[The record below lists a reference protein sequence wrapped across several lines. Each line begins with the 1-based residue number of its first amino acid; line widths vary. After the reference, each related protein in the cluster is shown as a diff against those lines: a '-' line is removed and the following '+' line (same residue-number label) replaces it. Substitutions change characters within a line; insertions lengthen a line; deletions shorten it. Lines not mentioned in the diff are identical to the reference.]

1 MSELP
6 ETLERLSLSP
16 VEFVADRS
24 TASVIPTAI
33 VRRWEDH
40 LQTFNTLLTEAPGVH
55 QALLGLVRTQ
65 LRADPVTTA
74 LRFPVGTGGHT
85 SDVSLVALAAHVRHH
100 PQPPANLDDTVQVV
114 ALDNRSPLLHL
125 TPTQL
130 LARVASLD
138 IVGAVRQQ
146 WNSYW
151 QARAKGTPVSRR
163 THAQNQYHGLL
174 SARWEAALAAGEFNA
189 QQQRPVNGV
198 LANPEWLRLDNKQ
211 LYLQTPSLAGK
222 AVAGALLFSVENEPG
237 LILYRPGNQP
247 AFTAYETHQ
256 ALTDALMEHPG
267 DSTDTVSFQNHD
279 TLSAGF
285 TTLFDSLLD
294 ARLKALD
301 HDPGAD
307 IRQYA
312 ELALSLIHW
321 VDHEQRNPSVLHPPP
336 VLVEEDHEEVPQPS
350 FFDFGNLRVDIPY
363 PVRLQQINRQ
373 RHLLDSITEQNLQS
387 LQDQHNALVAAC
399 EDAEK
404 AAEQQLLVDP
414 WRTDETPTAAG
425 DLIAAHHKG
434 LRAHARLQNLLGQLD
449 NEELR
454 WVESLLDAPDAF
466 PSLGSSIAAAHPV
479 LNTTRVQQGTE
490 TVTSTVVQD
499 CIVVTLQEQHAQH
512 SLLLYW
518 PGEQGGLLRCANQS
532 ELERCFGLSDSSQQ
546 SLSLSAIT
554 GDVLAKVLTYHL
566 TRCKAAAQTSASASA
581 STADDSLARIR
592 ESLTHA
598 LQVPR
603 HAAREYA
610 FGLMKEQQASAT
622 LSNVSFPWLA
632 GLTTPIRAA
641 LKSDMLEYIDAMR
654 RSQALIAR
662 DLPHLSLFC
671 RQHIYSRLVQDFP
684 SYDGSPIS
692 IDLPKSTSKRKEP
705 IAGSG
710 APGVPYREVL
720 VASDEREVLSLETL
734 LLEHIDDAMK
744 GRLQFMTLHIATSQ
758 PVLEQ
763 ALQGGINAAYLV
775 ALTRDLDLAQK
786 REDMILA
793 AYRGTHEDSFAR
805 QFRRE
810 CLGAPLRLMLK
821 MQSTH
826 ARATGDI
833 NAQGQAIFDIAIDAD
848 NAEAFLADGHS
859 IRLIPAR
866 LTAGGEDTEGY
877 GVTLSGVTFVTDEKS
892 DTTLLYR
899 PDHPKKYLRQYSS
912 LEDARMG
919 LYELIKQSA
928 EIDYLADR
936 ALLGDPDTHKSR
948 MRQAIG
954 HRFNGIIGL
963 GSVWPSTTSLAQ
975 HLLDAQGGRVLEAHR
990 ATSRSNNQLWLEN
1003 FAYQSGMIF
1012 NYIKMALGFVPG
1024 VGILISTYDYYQASF
1039 NAAAA
1044 LVRGEVGKALDELEQ
1059 ALLAFIDGAMDILPG
1074 VVVKSSA
1081 ARQFARQRQLL
1092 KLLKGPNAG
1101 FRPGSPS
1108 APKRLARFDG
1118 YEYQTPL
1125 SLKGIQPGLV
1135 GKYRGIYRH
1144 AQGDF
1149 ILVEDRPCQV
1159 EWLETEHTWRLRGN
1173 ARKTWRKNIALD
1185 ENGQWDTHYALY
1197 GVHLQG
1203 GGAGGGQTLERLA
1216 DQLEPYWPAAIR
1228 ERLPRAWV
1236 DRHYR
1241 RQRMLTGKSLEEEA
1255 RLQTALARTNASFEV
1270 FENASP
1276 QARQASLATMKAN
1289 CQADIAAAKKAYNAW
1304 DELQK
1309 ISLRAEKQRPL
1320 TQKARTARVICDR
1333 TLNLITLSRE
1343 ETLRSL
1349 YASLTIRVRLEGLN
1363 DLVDQAPLLRE
1374 LRSKS
1379 LKVVDGKRQMLE
1391 QKSEL
1396 DTWFPLATA
1405 PTQPQ
1410 IRNRAADFRK
1420 QLVDIKSEFSDR
1432 ILALQRLE
1440 GDPILFD
1447 TRMNEANSQFSE
1459 NLSSLGG
1466 RFEGTAEYLQEFAD
1480 HEVLRHAYQRL
1491 EKRFNDAFF
1500 TFHNTS
1506 HLMVLAQK
1514 YANTSVI
1521 ADFYTGRLRTI
1532 EDEVKMMHGTLSE
1545 LSEVQSSAAQRRTI
1559 QTEAQRIYRQY
1570 KLELQST
1577 RASFPEL
1584 FDEHYLEKLYDN
1596 LDKLIQQADKA
1607 IQRLPGLRPDRRQ
1620 NSSPRLFQAED
1631 NRFYIGDY
1639 TPAQNNAPERIT
1651 VRDADG
1657 SDVRHF
1663 EPAGERWRPQAL
1675 ARSAR
1680 PDELRNLK
1688 QTATQLIQGLDS
1700 FRQRVRGYIRS
1711 DTLPADLEDMMIA
1724 KANELESCATR
1735 IEALGGNATDTHAL
1749 RTQAAQLR
1757 RDGIQLRIDQIKDS
1771 PRPNEGH
1778 LAYLDDQ
1785 QQISIRKL
1793 GERQMLKARDYLQE
1807 YEIRDLKSVGEP
1819 VLWYAH
1825 FHYRSLDT
1833 PFENSS
1839 AAHLKRAVDRKKGP
1853 QWQQAQASAGSMP
1866 DDIWRGAINQRT
1878 ANRYFAGL

>member
-1 MSELP
+1 MSELS
-6 ETLERLSLSP
+6 ETLEGLSLSP

-40 LQTFNTLLTEAPGVH
+40 LHTFNTLLAEAPGVH

-74 LRFPVGTGGHT
+74 LRFQLGTGGHT
-85 SDVSLVALAAHVRHH
+85 LDVSLVALAAHVRHH
-100 PQPPANLDDTVQVV
+100 PQAPADLDDTAQVV
-114 ALDNRSPLLHL
+114 ALDNRNPLLHL

-130 LARVASLD
+130 LARLASLD

-174 SARWEAALAAGEFNA
+174 SAHWEAALATGEFNA

-237 LILYRPGNQP
+237 LVLYRPGKQP
-247 AFTAYETHQ
+247 AFTAYETRQ
-256 ALTDALMEHPG
+256 ALTDALMEHAS

-279 TLSAGF
+279 ALSAGF

-294 ARLKALD
+294 ARLKALA

-321 VDHEQRNPSVLHPPP
+321 VDREQRNPSVLHPPP
-336 VLVEEDHEEVPQPS
+336 VLVEEDHEAVPQPS

-387 LQDQHNALVAAC
+387 LQDQHNALAAAC

-404 AAEQQLLVDP
+404 AAEQQLLVDA
-414 WRTDETPTAAG
+414 WRTIETPTAAG
-425 DLIAAHHKG
+425 NLIAAHHKG
-434 LRAHARLQNLLGQLD
+434 LRAHARLQNLLGQID
-449 NEELR
+449 DEELR
-454 WVESLLDAPDAF
+454 WMESLLDAPDAF
-466 PSLGSSIAAAHPV
+466 PSLGSSIIAAHP
-479 LNTTRVQQGTE
+479 LLKTTRVQQGTE

-499 CIVVTLQEQHAQH
+499 CIVVTLQEQNAQH

-532 ELERCFGLSDSSQQ
+532 ELERCFGLSDSSRQ
-546 SLSLSAIT
+546 SLSLSPIT

-592 ESLTHA
+592 ESLA
-598 LQVPR
+598 QSLQVPR

-622 LSNVSFPWLA
+622 LSGVSFPWLT

-641 LKSDMLEYIDAMR
+641 LKSDMLAYIDAMR

-734 LLEHIDDAMK
+734 LLEHVDDAMK
-744 GRLQFMTLHIATSQ
+744 NRLRFMTLHIATSQ
-758 PVLEQ
+758 PLLEQ
-763 ALQGGINAAYLV
+763 ALQDGINAAYLV

-793 AYRGTHEDSFAR
+793 AYRGTHEGSFAR

-899 PDHPKKYLRQYSS
+899 PDHPKKYLRQYAS

-954 HRFNGIIGL
+954 HRFDGIIGL
-963 GSVWPSTTSLAQ
+963 GSAWPSTTSLAQ

-1044 LVRGEVGKALDELEQ
+1044 LVRGDLGKALDELEQ
-1059 ALLAFIDGAMDILPG
+1059 ALLAFIDGAMDLLPG

-1092 KLLKGPNAG
+1092 KLLKGPKAG

-1108 APKRLARFDG
+1108 AAKRLARFDG

-1125 SLKGIQPGLV
+1125 SLKGTQPGLV

-1144 AQGDF
+1144 AEGDF

-1173 ARKTWRKNIALD
+1173 TRKTWRKNIALD
-1185 ENGQWDTHYALY
+1185 ETGQWDSHFALY

-1203 GGAGGGQTLERLA
+1203 GGAGGGQTLGRLVDVLAPHWPVVIRDRLPTSWTDVRQRQYRRLLTKIEADSKAFQLQTRRVNDKYRQGLSATDQELEKDITDGLALYKTHEDFLPLASRANAQATKDQMSATAKMLTSRYQLRFNNSRKRYTSTYAEIEKISRAIDDLTQGLPQTITENGPTDDFYTLSLAILQKRNQALPLRRKLLEELEALARPVDNMKNWRLKITRASDKKDFISDIDELTNTFTQAFLNGLKIDQLKELISRPATGIDSGWINLQVQMSAPRRQLDRMLYALDQLPSISHSKAQRSTMLTQGIDELRDFKNNLRYWRINQEEYLDPAVVTTLEKCLDDSIDHYSHHLNTPNEKLPAAPKKPPTGTRIFQTSDDIYLIGTPTQERNSYSLTGINGRNEIYTQGADGKFTLQNPDTSATPA
-1216 DQLEPYWPAAIR
+1216 DQLSLSQSQSEARKTLNALSAFRDKVDGYADQGLEPASLEDLMLKKARDLNTSADKIEHLRPTEGLIDELRTAAR
-1228 ERLPRAWV
+1228 KLLE
-1236 DRHYR
+1236 DGRHLRIQQILKTQKPNAGHLEYLDQQNVLEIEKIGNLVELRKRPDGRPDFLQEYAIYDR
-1241 RQRMLTGKSLEEEA
+1241 RQR
-1255 RLQTALARTNASFEV
+1255 
-1270 FENASP
+1270 P
-1276 QARQASLATMKAN
+1276 
-1289 CQADIAAAKKAYNAW
+1289 
-1304 DELQK
+1304 
-1309 ISLRAEKQRPL
+1309 
-1320 TQKARTARVICDR
+1320 
-1333 TLNLITLSRE
+1333 
-1343 ETLRSL
+1343 
-1349 YASLTIRVRLEGLN
+1349 
-1363 DLVDQAPLLRE
+1363 
-1374 LRSKS
+1374 
-1379 LKVVDGKRQMLE
+1379 
-1391 QKSEL
+1391 
-1396 DTWFPLATA
+1396 
-1405 PTQPQ
+1405 
-1410 IRNRAADFRK
+1410 
-1420 QLVDIKSEFSDR
+1420 
-1432 ILALQRLE
+1432 
-1440 GDPILFD
+1440 
-1447 TRMNEANSQFSE
+1447 
-1459 NLSSLGG
+1459 
-1466 RFEGTAEYLQEFAD
+1466 
-1480 HEVLRHAYQRL
+1480 
-1491 EKRFNDAFF
+1491 
-1500 TFHNTS
+1500 
-1506 HLMVLAQK
+1506 
-1514 YANTSVI
+1514 
-1521 ADFYTGRLRTI
+1521 
-1532 EDEVKMMHGTLSE
+1532 
-1545 LSEVQSSAAQRRTI
+1545 RRT
-1559 QTEAQRIYRQY
+1559 
-1570 KLELQST
+1570 
-1577 RASFPEL
+1577 
-1584 FDEHYLEKLYDN
+1584 
-1596 LDKLIQQADKA
+1596 
-1607 IQRLPGLRPDRRQ
+1607 
-1620 NSSPRLFQAED
+1620 
-1631 NRFYIGDY
+1631 
-1639 TPAQNNAPERIT
+1639 
-1651 VRDADG
+1651 
-1657 SDVRHF
+1657 
-1663 EPAGERWRPQAL
+1663 
-1675 ARSAR
+1675 
-1680 PDELRNLK
+1680 
-1688 QTATQLIQGLDS
+1688 
-1700 FRQRVRGYIRS
+1700 
-1711 DTLPADLEDMMIA
+1711 
-1724 KANELESCATR
+1724 
-1735 IEALGGNATDTHAL
+1735 
-1749 RTQAAQLR
+1749 
-1757 RDGIQLRIDQIKDS
+1757 
-1771 PRPNEGH
+1771 
-1778 LAYLDDQ
+1778 
-1785 QQISIRKL
+1785 
-1793 GERQMLKARDYLQE
+1793 
-1807 YEIRDLKSVGEP
+1807 
-1819 VLWYAH
+1819 LWYAH
-1825 FHYRSLDT
+1825 FHYNKQNPSFTEFDK
-1833 PFENSS
+1833 
-1839 AAHLKRAVDRKKGP
+1839 AHLKIPAQRKLGAE
-1853 QWQQAQASAGSMP
+1853 WQSSQIENVQ
-1866 DDIWRGAINQRT
+1866 IWRGDLGRPLAERIFSNL
-1878 ANRYFAGL
+1878 F